1 MRWIIGIVPRFS
13 KLWRKIY
20 NKRSAIEQCFSSAK
34 RSRLLDKHQ
43 LLKMGKIKLHANLST
58 LAWLLTALAGL
69 KADDYR
75 RMRHMYL
82 RLPRAGREPGRDP
95 TEPELAE
102 IHECQ
107 GCRLC
112 PQHTALA
119 A

>member
-1 MRWIIGIVPRFS
+1 
-13 KLWRKIY
+13 
-20 NKRSAIEQCFSSAK
+20 
-34 RSRLLDKHQ
+34 
-43 LLKMGKIKLHANLST
+43 MGKISMHANMSM
-58 LAWLLTALAGL
+58 LAWLLTALARL

-75 RMRHMYL
+75 RKRYMYIRKRYMYI
-82 RLPRAGREPGRDP
+82 RLPRPGRETGRSP

-102 IHECQ
+102 IHDCQ